1 MKIHPIFVIE
11 NYRNEIYYCILVT
24 IYKNFLSYRY
34 LENMEGS
41 TNPGYVSEQRK
52 RGLLEL
58 PEFNNDS
65 NCNTYVYEPK
75 KNLGDLTIEAMPM
88 EENYR

>member
-1 MKIHPIFVIE
+1 
-11 NYRNEIYYCILVT
+11 
-24 IYKNFLSYRY
+24 
-34 LENMEGS
+34 MEGT

>member
-1 MKIHPIFVIE
+1 
-11 NYRNEIYYCILVT
+11 
-24 IYKNFLSYRY
+24 
-34 LENMEGS
+34 MEGT
-41 TNPGYVSEQRK
+41 TNPGYF
-52 RGLLEL
+52 

-75 KNLGDLTIEAMPM
+75 RNLGDLTIEAMPM